1 MKLSDLK
8 SIDQIIAERQ
18 ASDPEFAEEWDRTAF
33 ARQVAITI
41 VRYRAERG
49 MTQRE
54 LAEATGLKQPA
65 IARLEL
71 GEGVPS
77 LATLAKLSR
86 ATGLGFQVEVAQ
98 GEVELRP
105 TSPKLAFRFKMP
117 FWVRYSTGEKLSK
130 SGLAKQVHHLERE
143 LRTLEKCNDDEVR
156 DASVIYDVAPSTVT
170 ITMTVIAAMDTEALK
185 TARGVCRTAIHAA
198 GGATPDWDTSDG
210 EASTADFKARGYSL
224 EYV

>member
-18 ASDPEFAEEWDRTAF
+18 ASDPDFAEEWDRTAF

-41 VRYRAERG
+41 AQYRAERG

-54 LAEATGLKQPA
+54 LAEVTGLKQPA

-71 GEGVPS
+71 GESVPS

-86 ATGLGFQVEVAQ
+86 ATGLEFQVEVAQ

-105 TSPKLAFRFKMP
+105 ASPKAAFRFKMP
-117 FWVRYSTGEKLSK
+117 FLVRYGTGGKLSK
-130 SGLAKQVHHLERE
+130 SSLAKQVHQLERE
-143 LRTLEKCNDDEVR
+143 LRKLEKCGNDELR
-156 DASVIYDVAPSTVT
+156 DASVVYDVEPSIITM
-170 ITMTVIAAMDTEALK
+170 TMTVIAAMDTEALK
-185 TARGVCRTAIHAA
+185 AARGVCRTAIHAA
-198 GGATPDWDTSDG
+198 GGATPDWDNSEG

>member
-41 VRYRAERG
+41 ARYRADRG
-49 MTQRE
+49 MTQRD

-86 ATGLGFQVEVAQ
+86 ATGLEFQVDVAQ

-105 TSPKLAFRFKMP
+105 ASPKVAIRFEMP
-117 FWVRYSTGEKLSK
+117 FLVRHGTGEKLSK
-130 SGLAKQVHHLERE
+130 ADLAKQVHLLERE
-143 LRTLEKCNDDEVR
+143 LRKLEKCSNDDLR
-156 DASVIYDVAPSTVT
+156 DASVVYDVKPSVITM
-170 ITMTVIAAMDTEALK
+170 TMTVIADVDAEALK
-185 TARGVCRTAIHAA
+185 AARGVCRTAIHAA
-198 GGATPDWDTSDG
+198 GGATPDWDKTEG
-210 EASTADFKARGYSL
+210 EASTADFKARGYKL